1 MKSARKQL
9 SVSLLV
15 LAAVIFSNSSIS
27 AVDMFLDI
35 PGVTGE
41 SQDEA
46 RKDQIDVLAWSWGA
60 SNSLQG
66 KNGFCRIQDI
76 GITKW
81 VDRSS
86 PDLLMA
92 NLTGLTYDSATLV
105 VRRAGLEPLEYITVE
120 LTDVRVTSVSTGGS
134 GGEDRLTENISLNFS
149 SGKFVY
155 IPQDINGKPLAP
167 VEAVIDGC

>member
-1 MKSARKQL
+1 MKSARKQIFAP
-9 SVSLLV
+9 LLALV
-15 LAAVIFSNSSIS
+15 ALVFSNSSIS

-35 PGVTGE
+35 PGVMGE

-46 RKDQIDVLAWSWGA
+46 RKDQIDILAWSWGA
-60 SNSLQG
+60 SNTLQG
-66 KNGFCRIQDI
+66 KNGSCKIQDI
-76 GITKW
+76 SITKW

-92 NLTGLTYDSATLV
+92 NLTGIVFDSATLV
-105 VRRAGLEPLEYITVE
+105 VRKAGNIPLEYITVE

-149 SGKFVY
+149 SGKFIY
-155 IPQDINGKPLAP
+155 IQQGQDGRALAP
-167 VEAVIDGC
+167 VETIIDGC